1 MARNAYNTYRQFC
14 QTDDLWYAAELEE
27 KAERDYYSILAE
39 SNDAARAEGEA
50 RGKAEGEALGEARGK
65 AEGLLQLLAYRFS
78 CEQAASLEPRIRS
91 ITSLQKLDDLF
102 VLAMSA
108 VTFEDFEAGI

>member
-50 RGKAEGEALGEARGK
+50 AGEARGK

-78 CEQAASLEPRIRS
+78 CEQVASLEPRIRS